1 MNDRVHWRPSQPCTW
16 QMESHEIELDDS
28 VDRLIV
34 VSDLHAYRE
43 PLAAVDA
50 YLDSLSE
57 TYKVVV
63 NGDLFEGGID
73 AAATIDWVQAH
84 ASGRTTRGNHDSRI
98 FAYLAQETDRDPPA
112 QWKLD
117 GELGSYQKLSAE
129 QLQFIADLPDQL
141 MVYWRGKTI
150 RVLHGHRSPKRPDYV
165 DWRSTPDQLMELFH
179 ESYVD
184 LTAIGHTHYPFV
196 RQQHGAWLVNS
207 GSIAAPI
214 NRWRDTGP
222 VHNRCAS
229 DESIPDDD
237 THCSFLSITHKA
249 GELVTEIIR
258 FDYDRRGLV
267 DRYAKCTGLSQPISL
282 RRVWMLQAFF
292 DRMAVGSE

>member
-1 MNDRVHWRPSQPCTW
+1 M
-16 QMESHEIELDDS
+16 
-28 VDRLIV
+28 
-34 VSDLHAYRE
+34 
-43 PLAAVDA
+43 
-50 YLDSLSE
+50 
-57 TYKVVV
+57 
-63 NGDLFEGGID
+63 
-73 AAATIDWVQAH
+73 
-84 ASGRTTRGNHDSRI
+84 
-98 FAYLAQETDRDPPA
+98 
-112 QWKLD
+112 
-117 GELGSYQKLSAE
+117 
-129 QLQFIADLPDQL
+129 
-141 MVYWRGKTI
+141 
-150 RVLHGHRSPKRPDYV
+150 
-165 DWRSTPDQLMELFH
+165 
-179 ESYVD
+179 D

-229 DESIPDDD
+229 DESVPDDD

-282 RRVWMLQAFF
+282 RRVWMLQAFGATGIGMPLPRIPAALSKGVI
-292 DRMAVGSE
+292 DGVTLPYEIAPAVKTQDLVSHF